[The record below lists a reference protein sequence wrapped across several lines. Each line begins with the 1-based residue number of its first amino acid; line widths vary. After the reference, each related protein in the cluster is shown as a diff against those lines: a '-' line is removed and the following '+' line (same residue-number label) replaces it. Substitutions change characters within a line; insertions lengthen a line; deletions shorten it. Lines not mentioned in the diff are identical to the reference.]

1 MAVPNEHVDTTTREL
16 FNGNFS
22 MSVKGIVQG
31 ILSNVFRKSDFETN
45 FATDFC
51 KNREEGYTYPLYLWF
66 ALVWVYKKCN
76 ISGKGVETK

>member
-45 FATDFC
+45 FATTGMVFILT
-51 KNREEGYTYPLYLWF
+51 RYIVVRLAMGI
-66 ALVWVYKKCN
+66 KKCN